1 LIRMEIR
8 LSREPTLYRARYL
21 VPIIEKPLENGA
33 LITVEGRIIDVGP
46 YEEVKRGHLGPE
58 QDLGEVALLPAFV
71 NAHTHL
77 ELSALK
83 WRLTP
88 SGSFVSWV
96 KNLLRIRGSIR
107 PEEFVKTA
115 QEALKAMWHEGI
127 GLLGDHG
134 NTGLSISLLRESPF
148 TAVFFREVIDFQG
161 KSPLK
166 DYLKDHLD
174 DPKITFSLA
183 PHAPYTVSPLL
194 LQAIKAWTKKYNLP
208 FSLHV
213 AESPEEV
220 EFLLTGE
227 GPIRELLE
235 GRGQWSSSF
244 VAPGLRPVFYLD
256 RLGILDGDTICV
268 HLSQASEEELTLL
281 AERRA
286 RPCICLRS
294 NTFLGVGVPR
304 LPLMLELGLKPCLG
318 TDSLASNDKL
328 SILAEMATVHRFF
341 PEISPEI
348 ILKMATLWGAEAL
361 KQKGAGYIAPGAR
374 ADLLICPIPE
384 GLPSKELFSFLIT
397 QPAEQLGR
405 LYG

>member
-1 LIRMEIR
+1 MEIR

-21 VPIIEKPLENGA
+21 IPVIGRPLENGA
-33 LITVEGRIIDVGP
+33 LISVEGRIIDVGP
-46 YEEVKRGHLGPE
+46 YTKVKKGHLGPE
-58 QDLGEVALLPAFV
+58 QDLGEVALLPALV
-71 NAHTHL
+71 NVHTHL

-96 KNLLRIRGSIR
+96 KNLLRVRSNIKA
-107 PEEFVKTA
+107 EEFVKA
-115 QEALKAMWHEGI
+115 ARQALKSMWHEGI

-134 NTGLSISLLRESPF
+134 NTGLSISLLRESPL

-161 KSPLK
+161 KSSLK
-166 DYLKDHLD
+166 DYLKDHLN

-220 EFLLTGE
+220 EFLMTGK

-235 GRGQWSSSF
+235 GRGQWSASF
-244 VAPGLRPVFYLD
+244 VAPGLRPVKYLD
-256 RLGILDGDTICV
+256 RLGILDEDTICV
-268 HLSQASEEELTLL
+268 HLSQATEKEISLL
-281 AERRA
+281 SRRRA

-294 NTFLGVGVPR
+294 NTFLGVGIPKVN
-304 LPLMLELGLKPCLG
+304 LMLKLGLKPCLG

-348 ILKMATLWGAEAL
+348 IFKMATIWGAEAL
-361 KQKGAGYIAPGAR
+361 KQQGIGYIAPGAR
-374 ADLLICPIPE
+374 ADLLIYQ
-384 GLPSKELFSFLIT
+384 LPQRVPLKDLFSCIVT
-397 QPAEQLGR
+397 QPPEQLGR

>member
-1 LIRMEIR
+1 MEIH

-21 VPIIEKPLENGA
+21 ITLKGPLLEDGAII
-33 LITVEGRIIDVGP
+33 TTEGRIVEAGKFH
-46 YEEVKRGHLGPE
+46 EVKRGFQGPWR
-58 QDLGEVALLPAFV
+58 DLGEVVIFPAFV

-88 SGSFVSWV
+88 SSSFVSWV
-96 KNLLRIRGSIR
+96 KNLLRIRNCLK
-107 PEEFVKTA
+107 PEEFVKA
-115 QEALKAMWHEGI
+115 AREALQNMWREGI

-134 NTGLSISLLRESPF
+134 NTGLSASLLRESPF
-148 TAVFFREVIDFQG
+148 LAVFFREVIDFQG
-161 KSPLK
+161 KGSLK
-166 DYLKDHLD
+166 DYLKDHLN

-194 LQAIKAWTKKYNLP
+194 LQAIKAWTRKYRLP

-220 EFLLTGE
+220 EFLLTGK

-235 GRGQWSSSF
+235 TRGQWSSSF
-244 VAPGLRPVFYLD
+244 VPPGKRPVFYLD
-256 RLGILDGDTICV
+256 HLGVLDKDTICV
-268 HLSQASEEELTLL
+268 HLSQAGPEELECL
-281 AERRA
+281 ARKGA

-294 NTFLGVGVPR
+294 NTFLGVGVPNV
-304 LPLMLELGLKPCLG
+304 PLMLKLGLKPCLG

-328 SILAEMATVHRFF
+328 SILAEMATVYRFF
-341 PEISPEI
+341 PEIAPET

-361 KQKGAGYIAPGAR
+361 KQKNSGHIAPGAR
-374 ADLLICPIPE
+374 ADLLFFPVPE
-384 GLPSKELFSFLIT
+384 EIKAQELEAFLIT
-397 QPAEQLGR
+397 QPPEHLSR